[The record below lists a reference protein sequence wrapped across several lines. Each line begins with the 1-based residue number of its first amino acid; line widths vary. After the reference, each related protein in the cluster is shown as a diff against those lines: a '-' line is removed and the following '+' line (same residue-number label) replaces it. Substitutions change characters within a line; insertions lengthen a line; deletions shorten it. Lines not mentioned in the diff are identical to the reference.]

1 MSQYRYIVNEGGKTV
16 FDYLSSFNLGK
27 EKIKYYRLNNS
38 IFINGEKKPTDTK
51 LVKGDILVLEN
62 KLDKLDVLPLAKK
75 ISILYEDEYLLI
87 INKPTNIVVHSD
99 GAENINN
106 TLVNAVAYYYKNKGL
121 DIPVRYV
128 HRLDKDTTGIIIFA
142 KDPLTESYL
151 SSKIEERLLHRDYLA
166 LVSGSIKKDLVINK
180 PIGRD
185 RHINGKYRIS
195 ETGKEAIT
203 LVSVQKDYK
212 KFSLVRLSLKTGRT
226 HQIRVH
232 LSSIGHPILGDTLYG
247 GSDNL
252 IKRQA
257 LHSYYVTFKDI
268 RGRDIEVYAK
278 LPYDMERIVKLEKM

>member
-257 LHSYYVTFKDI
+257 LQSYYVTFKDI